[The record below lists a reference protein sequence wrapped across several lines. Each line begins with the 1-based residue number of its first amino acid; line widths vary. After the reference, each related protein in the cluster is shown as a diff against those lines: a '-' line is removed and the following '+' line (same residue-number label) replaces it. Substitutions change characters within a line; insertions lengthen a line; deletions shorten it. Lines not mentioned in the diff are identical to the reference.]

1 MTGRAWRLVDGFGL
15 QAPKLGVC
23 DADTPGPG
31 QLRLRVAA
39 VSLNYRDLMVVQ
51 GTYDPRLVMPRV
63 LLSDCVAR
71 VDGIGEGVLGWAVGD
86 RVCPVF
92 APGWHAGEP
101 GDAAGA
107 GALGH
112 RADGVARDFVCVS
125 AADVVAVPPHLSDAE
140 AATLPCAGVTAWHAL
155 STLPALGP
163 EATIVVQGTGGVSMF
178 ALQIARLRGA
188 RVIVTSASDEKRA
201 RAQALGASHTVNYR
215 DTPRWSKAV
224 RALTGGMGADLVVEV
239 GGVGTL
245 AESLSATRNSG
256 TICVI
261 GVLSGRVG
269 EVDLAPVLMRNLRLQ
284 GVFVGHRGHLRGLC
298 AALAARPDVRPV
310 IDRTFDFEALPDALA
325 YLEKGAHVGKV
336 VLTL

>member
-1 MTGRAWRLVDGFGL
+1 MTGRAWRLVDRFGL
-15 QAPKLGVC
+15 EALTLGVGNA
-23 DADTPGPG
+23 DAPGPG
-31 QLRLRVAA
+31 QLRLRVSA
-39 VSLNYRDLMVVQ
+39 VSLNYRDLMITR

-71 VDGIGEGVLGWAVGD
+71 IEAVGEGVVGWAVGD
-86 RVCPVF
+86 RVCPIF

-112 RADGVARDFVCVS
+112 RVDGVARDWVCVS
-125 AADVVAVPPHLSDAE
+125 AADVVSVPAHLSDAE

-155 STLPALGP
+155 AALPALGP
-163 EATIVVQGTGGVSMF
+163 EAAVVVQGTGGVSMF
-178 ALQIARLRGA
+178 ALQLARLRGA
-188 RVIVTSASDEKRA
+188 RVIVTSGSEEKRA
-201 RAQALGASHTVNYR
+201 RAHALGATHTVNYR
-215 DTPRWSKAV
+215 ETPRWSKSV
-224 RALTGGMGADLVVEV
+224 RALTEGGGADLVIEV
-239 GGVGTL
+239 GGVGTM
-245 AESLSATRNSG
+245 AESLNAARNSG
-256 TICVI
+256 TVCVI

-284 GVFVGHRGHLRGLC
+284 GVFVGHRGHLRALC

-310 IDRTFDFEALPDALA
+310 VDRVFDFEALPDALA
-325 YLEKGAHVGKV
+325 YLERGAHVGKV